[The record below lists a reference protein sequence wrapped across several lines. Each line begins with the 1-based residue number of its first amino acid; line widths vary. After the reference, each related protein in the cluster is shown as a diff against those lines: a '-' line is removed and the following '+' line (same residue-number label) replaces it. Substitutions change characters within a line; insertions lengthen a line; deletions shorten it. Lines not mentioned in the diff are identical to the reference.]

1 MSSAPL
7 ASPLH
12 PSFFDSLQTAR
23 ARYKQLLIHMR
34 VQHCM
39 RRQKD
44 GLGGDEAD
52 GGDEE
57 ADGDEE
63 GENGAD
69 RRTQDMRR
77 VAQAVELSF

>member
-1 MSSAPL
+1 
-7 ASPLH
+7 
-12 PSFFDSLQTAR
+12 
-23 ARYKQLLIHMR
+23 MR

-39 RRQKD
+39 RRQRD

-57 ADGDEE
+57 VDGDED

-69 RRTQDMRR
+69 RRTLDMRR